1 MSNQKPD
8 NNNIS
13 NNLSSGA
20 PAPRPT
26 VPEPQEYTIS
36 KKGCLTAVAIGYFFI
51 VCLSALLIGGG
62 NAFAFSLI
70 PYALCLIYLF
80 FKGIKKLTS
89 DTSNKPNS
97 KATNK
102 AKKENVKY
110 GRKCIKCGKG
120 GLFNSINE
128 DGLCISCV
136 TSQLKEI
143 SGKLSKTETTL
154 KNTKTKLKTAEAKL
168 SPEIL
173 KYAGECDKLAE
184 IQEKISNL
192 NVEFYEKKSAKED
205 EYRKEIK
212 RYSDKLSDLKHDVN
226 DLEKQHVELNEAV
239 LLQSYGLYKSQY
251 DFENSDGY
259 KRRLEVVRNMQ
270 KEAIKNDTA
279 IVASEQWAI
288 GGDYKKGEKMI
299 KDMKKLLLR
308 AFNED
313 CDELVRKVKYNNYEA
328 YKKRME
334 TSCDQIS
341 KLGTMLKISISRDYL
356 RYKVDELTLA
366 FEYAQMK
373 QKEKEEQ
380 KALKEQMREE
390 AKLLK
395 EIEEERKR
403 LEKEQTH
410 YANALQKI
418 NNQLK
423 LNPDDSDLLA
433 KKQELE
439 KQAIE
444 IEKAIKDVDYRQAN
458 KRAGYVYVISNIGA
472 FGENVYKIGMT
483 RRLNPE
489 ERIEELSS
497 ASVPF
502 NFDIHALI
510 FTDDAPTLE
519 AALHKAFEDKKVNM
533 VNQRREFFNVTL
545 DEIKRV
551 VKQNYDKTVE
561 FIDIPDAEQYRISMK
576 MRQKT

>member
-279 IVASEQWAI
+279 IVTSEQWAI

-576 MRQKT
+576 MRQQ